1 MSTTTDKLALFKY
14 DPSTDGAQTFNI
26 KKALNDNWD
35 KLDDAVKEIL
45 ITLAN
50 KVTAE
55 PDAVHLLPLLSSA
68 YAASAFQSTYSKS
81 KFGKLSVHIA
91 CQPANPISA
100 YETIA
105 VAILPEGYRPAILT
119 ELYPGLVIKYRS
131 YNLGVWQVA
140 TDGKI
145 LFTPTVDISDSDGV
159 TLHGSLSFDAST

>member
-1 MSTTTDKLALFKY
+1 MRKSHRRLSGTA
-14 DPSTDGAQTFNI
+14 
-26 KKALNDNWD
+26 
-35 KLDDAVKEIL
+35 
-45 ITLAN
+45 ITGCVRDITSAN